1 MKSALLILC
10 LLAVMAGGCYLVLKF
25 GVSSSRYRT
34 LLLDADGTL
43 FDFDRSER
51 DALTE
56 ALGRFGIAVD
66 DEIYRIYHQN
76 NDDCWKEFE
85 RGELSRQKLKTE
97 RFARTFAQIGVSA
110 DPEAVTQ
117 MYEECLGHYQ
127 YPYPGVEEAC
137 RKLSR
142 KYDLFLVTNGLKN
155 VQEAK
160 LALTEVPKYLK
171 DIYISESVGYAKPAK
186 EFFDVI
192 FSDYP
197 EIDSKTTLI
206 VGDSLTSDIRGG
218 NNAKIR
224 TCWVHDLETA
234 VPMGYRVDLRVRK
247 FTDLEDLL

>member
-1 MKSALLILC
+1 MENALLILG
-10 LLAVMAGGCYLVLKF
+10 LLAVLAGGCYLVLRS
-25 GVSSSRYRT
+25 GIPSRFRT

-56 ALGRFGIAVD
+56 ALGRFGIVVD
-66 DEIYRIYHQN
+66 DEIYRIYHQH

-85 RGELSRQKLKTE
+85 RGGMSREKLKGE

-110 DPEAVTQ
+110 DPEAVTRG
-117 MYEECLGHYQ
+117 YEECLGHYQ

-160 LALTEVPKYLK
+160 LARTEVPRYCKAV
-171 DIYISESVGYAKPAK
+171 YISEAVGYAKPAK

-192 FSDYP
+192 FRDHP
-197 EIDSKTTLI
+197 EIDPETTLI

-218 NNAKIR
+218 NNAQIR
-224 TCWVHDLETA
+224 TCWVHDTETA
-234 VPMGYRVDLRVRK
+234 VPPEYRVDLRVRK
-247 FTDLEDLL
+247 FTDLTDLL